1 MTSDLSEIKNCS
13 TDPYL
18 GLANYK
24 LKKQKTQGQ
33 FTVLTYKKSHD
44 DISWQV
50 KHGTIAFFLTLFTG
64 GIGLASDWLRG
75 EWKKAWS
82 GKSIKKIK
90 VPLTTTPITNPTITP
105 ITTSTITPTT
115 TPASTP
121 LHHFDPIPP
130 LQANFAYRGSN
141 AEYLLLKDGK
151 ACSLDEFKQAGV
163 IAAQQFPRPMGQ
175 KTSQELQANESEVM
189 TSQLAGVGV
198 TAVKIPKSLYDLFY
212 LRFNLED
219 RLEANQNEDDIAK
232 IKEAAQQKFNAG
244 RATSSRLS
252 SRKKTRIYWMN
263 SDGNFSIYVPKI
275 NFDLKTRKSKPGR
288 SHHAI
293 VNKRY
298 VRQEAHEN
306 YRPVLHQL
314 NHRAC
319 DYIEKMGLDPQN
331 LDWASM
337 RKITEALL
345 TDVDR
350 LVKNDAIYNRDDLDE
365 PGEILEFGKHYA
377 NKERI
382 NQVILG
388 AIWHEYQAPPEVYTI
403 YRGSQ
408 VSKDDLDTQDPFSFS
423 FGHSVLGGV
432 QHDARSGCPIGYA
445 TSDKDL
451 FAVDID
457 IRDYE
462 NKGEAFRFI
471 HIPPARGPNR
481 LAEWGELGHV
491 RSKVKYHEDGKEG
504 DLKIGGFTK
513 GGVVGMPKKELDV
526 LVSCA
531 VDPQE
536 VYDHN
541 KAARV
546 FFKAKRTLILAK
558 EKWAL

>member
-1 MTSDLSEIKNCS
+1 MTSDLNEIKTYT
-13 TDPYL
+13 TDPYV

-24 LKKQKTQGQ
+24 LKEQKTEKQ
-33 FTVLTYKKSHD
+33 FNVLTYKKSHD
-44 DISWQV
+44 DITWKI
-50 KHGTIAFFLTLFTG
+50 KHAAIAFFVTLFTG
-64 GIGLASDWLRG
+64 GIGLVSDWLIG
-75 EWKKAWS
+75 EWEKAWS

-90 VPLTTTPITNPTITP
+90 VPLTPITPPITPPNITPITNP
-105 ITTSTITPTT
+105 
-115 TPASTP
+115 A
-121 LHHFDPIPP
+121 LQHLDPVPP

-141 AEYLLLKDGK
+141 ADYLLLKDGK

-175 KTSQELQANESEVM
+175 KTSQELQANESVVI

-219 RLEANQNEDDIAK
+219 RLQAQQNEDDIAK
-232 IKEAAQQKFNAG
+232 IEEAAKQKFNEGKAR
-244 RATSSRLS
+244 RATPS
-252 SRKKTRIYWMN
+252 SRKKDRIYWVN
-263 SDGNFSIYVPKI
+263 SDKNFSVYVPKI
-275 NFDLKTRKSKPGR
+275 NFNLTPRKEKSGR
-288 SHHAI
+288 SHQAV

-306 YRPVLHQL
+306 YRAVLHQL

-350 LVKNDAIYNRDDLDE
+350 LVENKGIYNQELDE
-365 PGEILEFGKHYA
+365 AGAILEFGRLYS
-377 NKERI
+377 NKQRI

-388 AIWHEYQAPPEVYTI
+388 AIWHEYKAPPEVYTI
-403 YRGSQ
+403 YRGAQ
-408 VSKDDLDTQDPFSFS
+408 VNKDDLDTQDPFSFS

-432 QHDARSGCPIGYA
+432 QHDARSGCPVGYA
-445 TSDKDL
+445 TNSNDL

-462 NKGEAFRFI
+462 NQGEAFRFI

-481 LAEWGELGHV
+481 LTEVGEVGHV
-491 RSKVKYHEDGKEG
+491 RSKVKYHEDGKKG
-504 DLKIGGFTK
+504 DLKIGGFTL
-513 GGVVGMPKKELDV
+513 GGIVGMPKKELDV

-531 VDPQE
+531 VNPQE

-541 KAARV
+541 QAARV
-546 FFKAKRTLILAK
+546 YFRARRTLILAK
-558 EKWAL
+558 EQSAL